1 VRGIRRVAAILA
13 GTALGGPGTLPAVP
27 DPGEV
32 AAGILRHVDAARE
45 EAGVPPLRREPL
57 LEEAASRRAREVA
70 SRPEGRRFAYDE
82 PIDTY
87 VREGGLRRFARA
99 AQYVSTQ
106 GGYEDP
112 VASAIANWRAYE
124 DGWRIA
130 LDPAWSAAAVA
141 TTRTEDDL
149 LVIVAVFLED
159 ETPLPTPEAMERAA
173 WEATNGE
180 RRIRGL
186 AALAWDDAL
195 AEVART
201 HSRDM
206 ADRSYLGHESPE
218 GAGPADRVRAAGI
231 AYRALAENVA
241 RNLHMEEPVAAAV
254 AGWIE
259 SRPHRKNL
267 LSPEFTRTGIGV
279 VIDDEGRV
287 IFTQLLL
294 LPPPERANDD
304 GGQP

>member
-1 VRGIRRVAAILA
+1 MRWITGMAAILLGMAMGGAPAPA
-13 GTALGGPGTLPAVP
+13 GEPVAEGIFRH
-27 DPGEV
+27 V
-32 AAGILRHVDAARE
+32 AAARR
-45 EAGVPPLRREPL
+45 EAGIPPLRRDPA
-57 LEEAASRRAREVA
+57 LEEAAARRAREVA
-70 SRPEGRRFAYDE
+70 ARPEGRRFAYDE

-87 VREGGLRRFARA
+87 VREAGLRRFARA

-106 GGYEDP
+106 GGYEDA
-112 VASAIANWRAYE
+112 VASAIANWRDYE

-130 LDPAWSAAAVA
+130 LDPSWSAAAVA
-141 TTRTEDDL
+141 TTVAEDGL

-159 ETPLPTPEAMERAA
+159 EAPLPDPAAMERAT
-173 WEATNGE
+173 WEATNEE
-180 RRIRGL
+180 RRKRGL
-186 AALAWDDAL
+186 GALAWDEAL
-195 AEVART
+195 AGVARA

-206 ADRSYLGHESPE
+206 ARRSYVGHDSPE

-267 LSPEFTRTGIGV
+267 LNEEFTHTGIGV
-279 VIDDEGRV
+279 AVDDEGRV
-287 IFTQLLL
+287 IFTQLFL
-294 LPPPERANDD
+294 LPPPARTSEEGERR
-304 GGQP
+304 

>member
-1 VRGIRRVAAILA
+1 MRGITGIAAFLV
-13 GTALGGPGTLPAVP
+13 GTALASPGALPAE
-27 DPGEV
+27 EV
-32 AAGILRHVDAARE
+32 AGGILRQLDAARE
-45 EAGVPPLRREPL
+45 EAGAPPLRRDPA
-57 LEEAASRRAREVA
+57 LEEAAARRAREVA

-87 VREGGLRRFARA
+87 VREAGLRRFARA

-106 GGYEDP
+106 GGYEDA
-112 VASAIANWRAYE
+112 VESAIANWRAYE

-130 LDPAWSAAAVA
+130 LDRSWSAAAVA
-141 TTRTEDDL
+141 TTLTGDGL

-159 ETPLPTPEAMERAA
+159 EAPLPDAATLERAT
-173 WEATNGE
+173 WDATNDE
-180 RRIRGL
+180 RRKRGL

-195 AEVART
+195 AEVARA

-206 ADRSYLGHESPE
+206 ARRSYMGHESPE

-231 AYRALAENVA
+231 AYRGLAENVA

-254 AGWIE
+254 EGWIE

-267 LSPEFTRTGIGV
+267 LNAEFTRTGIGV
-279 VIDDEGRV
+279 AIDDEGRV
-287 IFTQLLL
+287 VFTQLFL
-294 LPPPERANDD
+294 LPSPAREREEGARR
-304 GGQP
+304 